1 VNVNGQ
7 NKQRVVSLLRGKSGR
22 PSVVDEKI
30 KNRILE
36 LYWGQNIGLR
46 KIADFV
52 GVSTMTVWREIHER
66 EPYSEVSQ

>member
-1 VNVNGQ
+1 MNVNGQ

-22 PSVVDEKI
+22 PSVVDEKT

-36 LYWGQNIGLR
+36 LYWNNNIGLR

-66 EPYSEVSQ
+66 EPEAGW